1 MTCTSYCVQIEEI
14 YDAMI
19 RLAYEVLP
27 ENRRVVN
34 AYINITWH
42 VVTVFVQSIKREEG
56 TGELKSKFGSHVAAE
71 EARLR
76 RNFEDINYR
85 IDSSDTFRVISAEG
99 RIEMVSK
106 AVYDAIP
113 HMILTRI
120 RV

>member
-14 YDAMI
+14 HDAMI

-27 ENRRVVN
+27 ENQRAIS
-34 AYINITWH
+34 AYIDITWH
-42 VVTVFVQSIKREEG
+42 LVTVFVQSIKREEG
-56 TGELKSKFGSHVAAE
+56 TEELKSKFGSHVAAE

-85 IDSSDTFRVISAEG
+85 IDNSDTFRVISGEG
-99 RIEMVSK
+99 RIEMVIK
-106 AVYDAIP
+106 AIYDAIP
-113 HMILTRI
+113 RMILTRI